1 MVGICSHYLTPSSPF
16 TFRSLR
22 VNPGVPE
29 LPWELFWFG
38 SSLNTLIIDKH
49 SSKFPM
55 SRERPAPTVTLTCG
69 YGRVCW
75 RGVALMGQTEREWDP
90 EWGWQGSQ
98 NLFSFHHWANINQS
112 EHENTSFRELFF
124 CYPISTKGK
133 LVVEFLVQTSLILLS
148 HLLFVQIKLF

>member
-1 MVGICSHYLTPSSPF
+1 MADSTGKGKLDPYFSRSYHTDTLQIRSVVGIFSHYLTPSSPF

-98 NLFSFHHWANINQS
+98 NLFSSHH
-112 EHENTSFRELFF
+112 
-124 CYPISTKGK
+124 
-133 LVVEFLVQTSLILLS
+133 
-148 HLLFVQIKLF
+148 